1 MRRPIVVATFAVTTA
16 LAARALAEESVAPP
30 PQASV
35 VIAPS
40 AGALASARFSA
51 KNSTERNAQERLRD
65 RLGEILTRADLA
77 HDDDREGLEERKKV
91 GDVIRQV
98 KWKDFRTRQR
108 ELGAN
113 ARTAKKR
120 AAFVLAPL
128 D

>member
-1 MRRPIVVATFAVTTA
+1 MRH
-16 LAARALAEESVAPP
+16 SVYRCP
-30 PQASV
+30 
-35 VIAPS
+35 
-40 AGALASARFSA
+40 ALASARFSA

-120 AAFVLAPL
+120 AAFVLAANTYSLRVVDGEVDNTYSPTKTPIKVM
-128 D
+128 